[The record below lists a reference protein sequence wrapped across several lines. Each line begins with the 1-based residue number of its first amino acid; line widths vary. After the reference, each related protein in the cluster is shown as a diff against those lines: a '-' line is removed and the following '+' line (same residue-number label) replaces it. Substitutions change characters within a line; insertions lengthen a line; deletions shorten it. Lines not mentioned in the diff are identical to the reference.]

1 MEKHKVT
8 ITQEGAKKLADLEKR
23 QENEIKERQKVH
35 KEALS
40 QVMKEREIKPESRL
54 KFWSK
59 THTEVVSDNRF
70 WALVNVESLK
80 DFVKY
85 GANKVLDQ
93 IRIRT
98 HANIVAREEIEAM
111 KKKKDGF
118 DVKAAAFTIVIVVIA
133 AAMAWIIVQNFFNYN
148 VVATDNIALKKQIG
162 DVTGKLAACSSELK
176 EYKPDLP
183 KEIDPG
189 TLEG

>member
-1 MEKHKVT
+1 MKE
-8 ITQEGAKKLADLEKR
+8 LEKR
-23 QENEIKERQKVH
+23 QENEISDRQKVH
-35 KEALS
+35 KAALDIA
-40 QVMKEREIKPESRL
+40 MKEREEKPANRL
-54 KFWSK
+54 KFWGK
-59 THTEVVSDNRF
+59 TKANVVNDNRF

-111 KKKKDGF
+111 KKKKDTF
-118 DVKAAAFTIVIVVIA
+118 DVKAASFTIVIVVIA

-148 VVATDNIALKKQIG
+148 VVETERMSISKQLG
-162 DVTGKLAACSSELK
+162 DVTGKLAACSSELD
-176 EYKPDLP
+176 EYKPKLAKP
-183 KEIDPG
+183 VDPG
-189 TLEG
+189 NLEG